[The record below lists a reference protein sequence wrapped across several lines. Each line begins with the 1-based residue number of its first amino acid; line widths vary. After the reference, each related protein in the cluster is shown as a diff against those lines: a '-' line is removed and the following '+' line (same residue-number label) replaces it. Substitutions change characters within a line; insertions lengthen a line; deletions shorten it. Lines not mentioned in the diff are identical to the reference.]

1 MNNWLSYTSRKFT
14 LVCVTGLLNAFLLW
28 QGKLTSEAYSMI
40 ILGTIGAYIAG
51 NVFQKTQQNYK
62 KEM

>member
-1 MNNWLSYTSRKFT
+1 MNRLLSYSSRKFT
-14 LVCVTGLLNAFLLW
+14 LVCITGILNAFLLW
-28 QGKLTSEAYSMI
+28 ENKLTSEAYSMI